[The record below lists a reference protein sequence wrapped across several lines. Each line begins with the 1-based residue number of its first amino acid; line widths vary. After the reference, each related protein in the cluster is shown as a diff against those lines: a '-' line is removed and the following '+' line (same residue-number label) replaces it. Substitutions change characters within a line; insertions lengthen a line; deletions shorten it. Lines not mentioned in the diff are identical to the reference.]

1 MPIKVVGI
9 HDYAIVQRE
18 PSPSLSPSREGVDTT
33 DQREPPP
40 GLFFYEQYVERNR
53 RKLKE
58 FLAKVTR

>member
-9 HDYAIVQRE
+9 HDYTTVQRE
-18 PSPSLSPSREGVDTT
+18 PSPSLSSSREGGDTT

-53 RKLKE
+53 GE
-58 FLAKVTR
+58 